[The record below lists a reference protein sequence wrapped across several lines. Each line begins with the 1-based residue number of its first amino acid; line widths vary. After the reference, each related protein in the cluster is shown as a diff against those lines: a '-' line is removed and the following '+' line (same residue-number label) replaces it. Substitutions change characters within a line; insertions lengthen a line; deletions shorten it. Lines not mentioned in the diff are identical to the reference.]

1 LIFKNRFDILSK
13 KHRKGKF
20 LANSKSKHKRMQHR
34 FRLKGKKKQEKR
46 KLETAAPVSQPEA
59 PKA

>member
-1 LIFKNRFDILSK
+1 
-13 KHRKGKF
+13 
-20 LANSKSKHKRMQHR
+20 MQHR